1 MKRDILDTFSDKL
14 RKVRRFLALP
24 EVPSIARDVERWKF
38 VLFPR
43 IVYPS
48 YRHATSIGEPQ
59 HRHVSS
65 THIVMYRMAT
75 MAFQSLNFGLLV
87 HNAKN
92 TGLGESGEGYSLKMR
107 RFVRKNVLQLEIWC
121 SEVVWSRRILEMEP
135 GLFRYL
141 YTLMISC

>member
-1 MKRDILDTFSDKL
+1 
-14 RKVRRFLALP
+14 
-24 EVPSIARDVERWKF
+24 
-38 VLFPR
+38 
-43 IVYPS
+43 
-48 YRHATSIGEPQ
+48 
-59 HRHVSS
+59 
-65 THIVMYRMAT
+65 MYRMAT